1 MTSIS
6 KYNYCDCKT
15 IHWWSTFCTFT
26 RFIRMTVGPGRIPE
40 ALRSVKSCGRGECH
54 WRPIKITESGK
65 KKKNLSGRLVPSS
78 RNSHWHE
85 QMFKTTGFMFI
96 NSWWTSTLVH
106 NVMCANKMTQLR
118 VKRQPDELVNTRC
131 PTCFGSFRTIFPHL
145 CY

>member
-1 MTSIS
+1 MRFTEFSLLLPNIPIRFLNLFNFFFFQQLNHSQHNQCVTSIS

-65 KKKNLSGRLVPSS
+65 KKRKISPVDLCQAHVTVTGTS
-78 RNSHWHE
+78 RCSKL
-85 QMFKTTGFMFI
+85 QVLC
-96 NSWWTSTLVH
+96 SLTLGGL
-106 NVMCANKMTQLR
+106 Q
-118 VKRQPDELVNTRC
+118 
-131 PTCFGSFRTIFPHL
+131 HL
-145 CY
+145 HTM